1 MMWNST
7 QDLNVGTSNKTSG
20 NLPKTIKIKKFLL
33 VSNVLK
39 KKKNF

>member
-20 NLPKTIKIKKFLL
+20 NLPNTIKIKKKFLL
-33 VSNVLK
+33 VSNV
-39 KKKNF
+39 